1 MQTFNGRAIIDE
13 ERRGAEYD
21 YIKKYALEWLKVRD
35 TPEREKFLIG
45 HNRYLELIESNT
57 YSMIFVGPYL
67 NFVFLEYGLPEES
80 ELIVQPNI
88 LKSSLIQ
95 LNIEFEGRTISKK
108 LPPSILVQKLVMLIQ
123 KLFKLTERPSIKYIS
138 GSQSDIVIELDD
150 EMKEL
155 GYYSVQD
162 GDTII
167 VQI

>member
-1 MQTFNGRAIIDE
+1 MI
-13 ERRGAEYD
+13 
-21 YIKKYALEWLKVRD
+21 LE
-35 TPEREKFLIG
+35 F
-45 HNRYLELIESNT
+45 
-57 YSMIFVGPYL
+57 
-67 NFVFLEYGLPEES
+67 GLPEES

-95 LNIEFEGRTISKK
+95 LNLKFEGRTIPKK

-123 KLFKLTERPSIKYIS
+123 KLFRLKERPNIKYIS

-155 GYYSVQD
+155 GYYSIQD